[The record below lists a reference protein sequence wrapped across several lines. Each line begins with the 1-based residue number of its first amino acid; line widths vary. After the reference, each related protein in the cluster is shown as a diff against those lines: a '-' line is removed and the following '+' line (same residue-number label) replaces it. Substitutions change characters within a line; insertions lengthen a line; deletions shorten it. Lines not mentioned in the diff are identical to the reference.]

1 MFIRGVGRH
10 FWEDRGV
17 GRLLWKIKDILSN
30 VLRATKYSV
39 LGKKNKARTEQKYN
53 KKLLKISPPCTAIS
67 PRNPTLNLSEIH
79 CLYLTVRILH
89 FVCEISNRSS

>member
-39 LGKKNKARTEQKYN
+39 LGKKTRPEQSKKQQEAPQNKPSLHRHLPAESNPQPLRDS
-53 KKLLKISPPCTAIS
+53 LFISDG
-67 PRNPTLNLSEIH
+67 
-79 CLYLTVRILH
+79 
-89 FVCEISNRSS
+89 